1 MSLLIMLQWPSCH
14 LPPSLVEGNRQR
26 RSQYWIIRNPVG
38 RKVIGRYINNRYQ
51 YPRWAACSRHQNFSI
66 EKKYCSW
73 LRVTIFPQVHLSSPS
88 MESLSQGGWLFLH
101 SRDGA
106 DLEQEPEE
114 STFEGNATHSIPVEG
129 QPMPGE
135 FDFEAVCLFVAFFL

>member
-1 MSLLIMLQWPSCH
+1 
-14 LPPSLVEGNRQR
+14 
-26 RSQYWIIRNPVG
+26 
-38 RKVIGRYINNRYQ
+38 
-51 YPRWAACSRHQNFSI
+51 
-66 EKKYCSW
+66 
-73 LRVTIFPQVHLSSPS
+73 

-129 QPMPGE
+129 QPMP
-135 FDFEAVCLFVAFFL
+135 